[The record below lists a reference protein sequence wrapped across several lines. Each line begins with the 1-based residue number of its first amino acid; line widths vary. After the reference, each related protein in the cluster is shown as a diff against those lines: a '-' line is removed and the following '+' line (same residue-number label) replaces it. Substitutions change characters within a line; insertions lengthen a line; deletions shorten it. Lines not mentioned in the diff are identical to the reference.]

1 LLVDDVVRAL
11 RGLKRL
17 PQRRA
22 IIKILFT
29 DKAMKPIRVTFIAAL
44 LAGSAGLHAQETASK
59 VEHCDRPL
67 GTIAVSEAQSASA
80 SALQAYGL
88 GSPVALLRIMIQ
100 QSNCFTPVERGAALA
115 NLQQERALAADG
127 EMLAG
132 SNVGKGQLQAADFVM
147 TPNVQFTAG
156 DTGGIGGAITSF
168 GGHLLG
174 GLGRIAGSV
183 AGNVKFR
190 EAQTSLLIAD
200 VRSGIQ
206 VAAEEGVA
214 SKTDFGISGWS
225 WGGGDYS
232 RLGGYTNTPEGKMV
246 AASLLDNYNR
256 IVVKIRNEPG
266 LVRTGSAAGRANAR
280 ASTREGA
287 PVTAGASVYA
297 RLATVKV
304 YTEPRAGSKVMGTLK
319 RSEEAIATGEERD
332 GFVRID
338 GENVAGGWVQR
349 TLVATQPAP

>member
-1 LLVDDVVRAL
+1 
-11 RGLKRL
+11 
-17 PQRRA
+17 
-22 IIKILFT
+22 
-29 DKAMKPIRVTFIAAL
+29 MKPIRVSIIAAL
-44 LAGSAGLHAQETASK
+44 LAGSAAGLHAQETNSK

-67 GTIAVSEAQSASA
+67 GTLAVTDAQSDSA
-80 SALQAYGL
+80 HALQNYGL
-88 GSPVALLRIMIQ
+88 GSPVALLRIMVQ
-100 QSNCFTPVERGAALA
+100 QSNCFQVVERGAAMA
-115 NLQQERALAADG
+115 NLEQERALAANG
-127 EMLAG
+127 EMLSG

-147 TPNVQFTAG
+147 TPNVQFAAN
-156 DTGGIGGAITSF
+156 DTGGIGGAISDY
-168 GGHLLG
+168 GGRLLG
-174 GLGRIAGSV
+174 GLGRIAGGI
-183 AGNVKFR
+183 AGNLKFK

-206 VAAEEGVA
+206 VAAEQGVA
-214 SKTDFGISGWS
+214 TKTDFGISGWS

-256 IVVKIRNEPG
+256 IVLKIRNEAS
-266 LVRTGSAAGRANAR
+266 LVRTGSAAARVNAQ
-280 ASTREGA
+280 ASTREGV

-319 RSEEAIATGEERD
+319 RAEEAIATGEERD
-332 GFVRID
+332 GFVKID

-349 TLVATQPAP
+349 TLVATQPAPR